1 MRKYLI
7 ALRKE
12 QGLTQRQAAAKLL
25 ISQNYLSSIESGNR
39 QADLKLSTLKG
50 FSKLYKVPLE
60 KLIEEEARCNTQEEA

>member
-7 ALRKE
+7 ALREE

-60 KLIEEEARCNTQEEA
+60 KLIEEEARCNEQE